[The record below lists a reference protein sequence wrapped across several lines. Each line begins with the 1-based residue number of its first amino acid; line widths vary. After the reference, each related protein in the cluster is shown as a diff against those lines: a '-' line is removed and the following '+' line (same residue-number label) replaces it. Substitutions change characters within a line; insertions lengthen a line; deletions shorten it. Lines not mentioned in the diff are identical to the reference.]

1 VNTDFAA
8 RTCLYLRPDLRHNEK
23 IAQGVNFMETI
34 VQRSLSD
41 GTLRYRAVIRI
52 QRKDYPAFRESKTF
66 TTKRIAEKWVK
77 KREVEI
83 ENNPEILNG
92 NQHEKS
98 IRLSNVIDLYL
109 NETEGVYSKTKVNA
123 LKLIKKFPIAK
134 SLS

>member
-1 VNTDFAA
+1 MNTDFAA

-23 IAQGVNFMETI
+23 IAQGANFMGSIFT
-34 VQRSLSD
+34 RTLSD

-83 ENNPEILNG
+83 ENNP
-92 NQHEKS
+92 
-98 IRLSNVIDLYL
+98 
-109 NETEGVYSKTKVNA
+109 
-123 LKLIKKFPIAK
+123 IKM
-134 SLS
+134 

>member
-1 VNTDFAA
+1 MNTDFAA

-66 TTKRIAEKWVK
+66 TTKLHAGRKRTGRSVESGIAH
-77 KREVEI
+77 
-83 ENNPEILNG
+83 G
-92 NQHEKS
+92 
-98 IRLSNVIDLYL
+98 
-109 NETEGVYSKTKVNA
+109 KTRGGTG
-123 LKLIKKFPIAK
+123 IYAK
-134 SLS
+134 